1 MKKKAIV
8 ILIIVIFVAIAIG
21 AIIVKNSNKNNGVQ
35 DGMQKIKMSEV
46 TRSVFYAPQ
55 YVAIN
60 NGYFKDCGIEIELTT
75 GQGADA
81 VMTSVLSGE
90 SQIGFAGPEAS
101 IYVYN
106 EGKEDYTQV
115 FAQLTKRD
123 GSFLVSKEKND
134 NFNWSDLKGKTV
146 IPGRKGGV
154 PYMTLE
160 YVIKQ
165 KGLNPKTDL
174 KLDDSIKFDLM
185 ASAFTSGTADYV
197 TLFEP
202 TASNIQKLGK
212 GYIVASVGKEA
223 GEIPYTEYFAKKSY
237 IQNNEKMI
245 QEFTNAIYKGQKWVK
260 EHTAKEIAEAIQS
273 FFPDTDLELLTTAV
287 QSYKDIDA
295 WNETP
300 VLKEESFNKLQ
311 DVISE
316 AGELKQKAPYDK
328 IVNNNYAYNACK

>member
-1 MKKKAIV
+1 MKKKIIISIL
-8 ILIIVIFVAIAIG
+8 ILIIIVIIIG
-21 AIIVKNSNKNNGVQ
+21 VIIIKKQNNNTNGENIV
-35 DGMQKIKMSEV
+35 IKMNEV

-60 NGYFKDCGIEIELTT
+60 NGYFKDYGIDIELMT

-90 SQIGFAGPEAS
+90 AQIGFAGPEAS

-123 GSFLVSKEKND
+123 GSFLVSKDKL
-134 NFNWSDLKGKTV
+134 SDFKWEYLKGKKI

-165 KGLNPKTDL
+165 HGLNPKTDL

-185 ASAFTSGTADYV
+185 ASAFTSGSADFV

-202 TASNIQKLGK
+202 TASNIQNLEK
-212 GYIVASVGKEA
+212 GYIVASVGKES
-223 GEIPYTEYFAKKSY
+223 GEIPYTAYFAKKSY
-237 IQNNEKMI
+237 IQKNEQTI
-245 QEFTNAIYKGQKWVK
+245 QDFTNAIYKGQKWVK
-260 EHTAKEIAEAIQS
+260 EHTSKEIAETIQN
-273 FFPDTDLELLTTAV
+273 FFPETDLNLLETAI

-295 WNETP
+295 WNENP
-300 VLKEESFNKLQ
+300 ILKENSFNKLQ
-311 DVISE
+311 DVMSL
-316 AGELKQKAPYDK
+316 AGELEKKAPYDK
-328 IVNNNYAYNACK
+328 IINNKYAEEAIK